1 MHSIDRSM
9 CDVPLRACRAQLGMP
24 GTRRRREISLSQM
37 QTTAPCSAFRPTGKT
52 DRQPMDCCCR
62 RISQT
67 CINVGRHV
75 TGPEGNPGLAP
86 ELSDNVE
93 VGYSTYIKGSVI
105 NASFFYRNTNA
116 IIESVFIPGQKLTT
130 FLNVG
135 TNETFGMN
143 IFGSY
148 NPLPKWTLMA
158 NFGLN
163 SYEVNDP
170 VQNISTGTFVNYN
183 VFGRSAIAFNGGWN
197 TEMFVV

>member
-75 TGPEGNPGLAP
+75 TGPEGNPGLADGVATSP
-86 ELSDNVE
+86 ADWQTATRPAPVSPLRLESHRRCVLRAGRPAHVRESGTRIALIQSD
-93 VGYSTYIKGSVI
+93 
-105 NASFFYRNTNA
+105 
-116 IIESVFIPGQKLTT
+116 PQC
-130 FLNVG
+130 
-135 TNETFGMN
+135 
-143 IFGSY
+143 
-148 NPLPKWTLMA
+148 
-158 NFGLN
+158 
-163 SYEVNDP
+163 
-170 VQNISTGTFVNYN
+170 
-183 VFGRSAIAFNGGWN
+183 GRP
-197 TEMFVV
+197 TEP